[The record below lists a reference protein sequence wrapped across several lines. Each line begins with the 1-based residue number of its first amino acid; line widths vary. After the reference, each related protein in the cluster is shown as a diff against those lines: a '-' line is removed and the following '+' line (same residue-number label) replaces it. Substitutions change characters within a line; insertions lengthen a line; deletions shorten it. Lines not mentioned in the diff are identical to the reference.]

1 METIKKPL
9 ILIVDDTPKNLQLL
23 SNILHDKGYNICI
36 STSGGRALETVNTEA
51 PDLIL
56 LDIQMPVM
64 DGFETFKALKLN
76 PKAKDI
82 PVIFLTAV
90 VEPEKI
96 LQGFELGAVD
106 YITKPFSIPELTARV
121 ATHIEIKRSREKLL
135 ELNATKEKLFSI
147 ISHDLRSSLGSV
159 LCLSDLLLENLEQ
172 YPKSKIRQFVN
183 NIYQSSKNTF
193 ELLENLLD
201 WSRLQTEKLTQ
212 RKEKHNLK
220 NNIDNIFQLYSEIAK
235 KKRIT
240 LQNNIRP
247 DVLIYCDIDMT
258 KTVLRNLISNAIKF
272 TNAEGLVSLN
282 FIENDTNIEIQ
293 ITDSGVGIMAE
304 NIPNLFSIEKNIS
317 TLGTNNEKGTGLG
330 LMLCKEL
337 IEKQGGKIW
346 VESELGEG
354 SIFKFTLKNIEST

>member
-36 STSGGRALETVNTEA
+36 STSGSRALETVNTET

-121 ATHIEIKRSREKLL
+121 ATHIEIKKSREKLI

-159 LCLSDLLLENLEQ
+159 LSFSDILLENLEQ

-201 WSRLQTEKLTQ
+201 WSRLQTERLTQ

-235 KKRIT
+235 KKQIA

-247 DVLIYCDIDMT
+247 EVLIYCDIDMT

-272 TNAEGLVSLN
+272 TNAEGLVAVN

-293 ITDSGVGIMAE
+293 ISDSGVGITAE

-337 IEKQGGKIW
+337 IEKQGGEIW
-346 VESELGEG
+346 VESELGKG
-354 SIFKFTLKNIEST
+354 STFKFTLKNIEST

>member
-1 METIKKPL
+1 MDPIKKPL
-9 ILIVDDTPKNLQLL
+9 ILIVDDAPKNLQLL

-36 STSGGRALETVNTEA
+36 ATSGIKALETINTEA

-106 YITKPFSIPELTARV
+106 YITKPFNIPELTARV
-121 ATHIEIKRSREKLL
+121 ATHTEIKRSRENLL

-159 LCLSDLLLENLEQ
+159 LSYSDILLENLDQ
-172 YPKSKIRQFVN
+172 YSVTKIRQFVN
-183 NIYQSSKNTF
+183 DIYQSSKNTF

-201 WSRLQTEKLTQ
+201 WSRLQTERLTQ
-212 RKEKHNLK
+212 RKETHNLK
-220 NNIDNIFQLYSEIAK
+220 TNIDNICQLYGEIAK
-235 KKRIT
+235 KKKIS
-240 LQNNIRP
+240 LQNNIQP
-247 DVLIYCDIDMT
+247 EVFIYCDIDMT

-272 TNAEGLVSLN
+272 TNAGGLVSVN
-282 FIENDTNIEIQ
+282 FIQNDTNIEIQ
-293 ITDSGVGIMAE
+293 VMDSGVGIKAE
-304 NIPNLFSIEKNIS
+304 NIPNLFSIVKSIS
-317 TLGTNNEKGTGLG
+317 TPGTNNEKGTGLG
-330 LMLCKEL
+330 LMLCKDL

-346 VESELGEG
+346 VESEFGKG
-354 SIFKFTLKNIEST
+354 STFKFTLPLGEA

>member
-1 METIKKPL
+1 MDTVKKPL

-36 STSGGRALETVNTEA
+36 ATSGSRALETINTEA

-56 LDIQMPVM
+56 LDIQMPLM

-76 PKAKDI
+76 PKAKNI

-90 VEPEKI
+90 VDPEKI

-121 ATHIEIKRSREKLL
+121 AAHVEIKLSREKLI

-159 LCLSDLLLENLEQ
+159 LSLSDLLLENMEQ
-172 YPKSKIRQFVN
+172 YPLPKIRQFVN
-183 NIYQSSKNTF
+183 NIYQGSKNTF

-201 WSRLQTEKLTQ
+201 WSRLQTERLTQ
-212 RKEKHNLK
+212 KKGKHNLK
-220 NNIDNIFQLYSEIAK
+220 TTIDNIYLLYGEIAK
-235 KKRIT
+235 KKQIA
-240 LQNNIRP
+240 LHNNIEP
-247 DVLIYCDIDMT
+247 DVLIYCDLDMT

-272 TNAEGLVSLN
+272 TNADGIVSVN
-282 FIENDTNIEIQ
+282 FIENNTNIEIQ
-293 ITDSGVGIMAE
+293 ITDSGVGITAE
-304 NIPNLFSIEKNIS
+304 NLPNLFSIEKNIS

-346 VESELGEG
+346 VESEFGKG
-354 SIFKFTLKNIEST
+354 STFKFTLPLSNN